1 MDTQQISVVL
11 PQYMRLCESSAETI
25 RRNPITSRYSERYF
39 RIASQQGLIPARRWL
54 LGSLIHDLHSSASN
68 Q

>member
-11 PQYMRLCESSAETI
+11 PQYMRLCESSTETI
-25 RRNPITSRYSERYF
+25 RRNPLTSQYSERYF
-39 RIASQQGLIPARRWL
+39 RIAAQHGLVHARRWL
-54 LGSLIHDLHSSASN
+54 LGSLINDFHSFTSN